1 MTALHVSQRQIRM
14 SQDTDFTLFTDFYIN
29 SNPSSICWKPE
40 NYREIERTLQIYL
53 QTLYF
58 HPFKWISLYMYFV
71 QYMWYILQRVL
82 SFFMF
87 SSIHGN
93 DSRKLMGRDHKLF
106 WCAALCKIVWAIS
119 KRPIPWTAGAPYHS
133 ILFLKVERHSL
144 HPLHPGFKFW
154 VSHCLS
160 SSAQIKWLCFG

>member
-1 MTALHVSQRQIRM
+1 MFVSQWQIRM
-14 SQDTDFTLFTDFYIN
+14 PQDTDFTLFTDFYIN

-40 NYREIERTLQIYL
+40 NYREIEQTLQVYL

-93 DSRKLMGRDHKLF
+93 DSRKLMGRDRKLF
-106 WCAALCKIVWAIS
+106 WCAALCRIVWAIS
-119 KRPIPWTAGAPYHS
+119 KRPIPWTAGRHTTLFSFEKWRDIAY
-133 ILFLKVERHSL
+133 ILYI
-144 HPLHPGFKFW
+144 PGLNFEYRI
-154 VSHCLS
+154 VYI
-160 SSAQIKWLCFG
+160 AQCRLNDCFG